1 MIVSISVFENRLVEC
16 RFSSMAFVESI
27 PAVLRILTV
36 FGVVLLAMR
45 FRFSLGMAL
54 LLGSLLLGLMF
65 GRNPAEI
72 VQAAWQALLDPKTLS
87 LAAVVMLILVL
98 SRSLESAGQMKRLL
112 DNFAGLIVRPAVN
125 LIVFPALIGLLP
137 MPGGAIF
144 SAPMV
149 KDLGKR
155 HRMNGAQLS
164 FTNYWFRH
172 IWEYWWPLYPGVLLT
187 VSIAGL
193 NLWSFVLLL
202 FPLTPVA
209 VAAGMWPLKTAL
221 NNGESG
227 SVADTG
233 LATDSN
239 LFLFLKELTPIG
251 IVIGLGLGLG
261 IVFSTAAPNFG
272 IAKESGLIVALGLA
286 IAWVWRK
293 NRLEPARIRKLVF
306 SPKLASM
313 FVMVVSILIFK
324 GVLEDSQAVEAVS
337 RELVRWHI
345 PLVPVTIV
353 MPFLVGT
360 VSGITIAFVGTTFPV
375 LISLVQNLHS
385 DPYLLPYL
393 MLALVGGFIG
403 VLLSPVHLCLLL
415 SNEYFQTTLP
425 AVYRQLWAPCLALL
439 LCGVLY
445 FWVILAFI

>member
-1 MIVSISVFENRLVEC
+1 MMILD
-16 RFSSMAFVESI
+16 SI
-27 PAVLRILTV
+27 PAVLRILLV
-36 FGVVLLAMR
+36 FAIVLLAMR
-45 FRFSLGMAL
+45 VRLSLGVAL
-54 LLGSLLLGLMF
+54 LIGSVLLGLGF
-65 GRNPAEI
+65 GCTPAEI
-72 VQAAWQALLDPKTLS
+72 ALAAGQALLDPKTLS

-98 SRSLESAGQMKRLL
+98 SRSLESAGQMRRLL
-112 DNFAGLIVRPAVN
+112 DNFSGLIVRPAMN

-149 KDLGKR
+149 KNLGVR
-155 HRMNGAQLS
+155 HRLNGAQLS

-193 NLWSFVLLL
+193 NLWAFVLLL

-221 NNGESG
+221 NAGGDPAESNPNPHQ
-227 SVADTG
+227 DTHLG
-233 LATDSN
+233 
-239 LFLFLKELTPIG
+239 LFLHELTPIG

-261 IVFSTAAPNFG
+261 LILSALAPAAA
-272 IAKESGLIVALGLA
+272 IAKEAGLIVALAVA

-293 NRLEPARIRKLVF
+293 NHLGQRQIRTLVF
-306 SPKLASM
+306 DPKLASM
-313 FVMVVSILIFK
+313 FVMVASILIFK

-337 RELVRWHI
+337 RELVQWRI

-353 MPFLVGT
+353 MPFLVGA

-375 LISLVQNLHS
+375 LISLIQNLQS
-385 DPYLLPYL
+385 DPFLLPYL

-415 SNEYFQTTLP
+415 SNEYFGTSLP
-425 AVYRQLWAPCLALL
+425 AVYRQLWLPCLALL
-439 LCGVLY
+439 VCGILY
-445 FWVILAFI
+445 FWVMHAFV